1 MSFFLLI
8 VFITFARVIVYMKT
22 IEMKQP
28 RALIV
33 LFFTEMWERFSYY
46 GMRALLVLYLI
57 QQLFDFEGSKTVA
70 YGIFAAYGSLV
81 YMSPFI
87 GGFIADTFL
96 GHRKAVIFG
105 AIMMTIGHFVM
116 AIESEMFL
124 YIALSFLIIGNGFFK
139 PNMPTILS
147 GLYEEKDP
155 RRDGGFTIYYMS
167 VNLGAFFS
175 PILCGI
181 IGETY
186 GWHYGFTIAGIGMIA
201 GLFIFL
207 KFGNIIDYHETINP
221 ETGEKTLEYRPLGGV
236 PNAEN
241 LAQKICGLSKEI
253 WIYVLCVASVL
264 GVSLL
269 VKHYELM
276 SYVIFPLSIGILGLI
291 FVIALRSQKIERD
304 RLFVILILLLFTTLF
319 WSFFEQAGSSLTL
332 YASENVN
339 RNFFDS
345 VIPASLFQS
354 VNPMFILIFA
364 SPLSVLWMQLA
375 QRKKEPSTPFKFA
388 LGILLLSVGF
398 LILGLAPR
406 FLSLQTI
413 VEGDSIMKI
422 VAVPAI
428 FLILSYMFQTLGEL
442 CLSPIGLS
450 MVTRLAPAKIVGMV
464 IGAWYLSSSL
474 AFQVGGWIANL
485 TTEDDSYVAA
495 HIENTETSETS
506 DLEAFSYD
514 EIVSS
519 EKAASSIQSAV
530 DYGYISEVQLEQMSG
545 EEKYSLLN
553 LLRYT
558 KVFLTVGI
566 IAFLASLLLF
576 VLSPFIYK
584 MMHEE

>member
-1 MSFFLLI
+1 
-8 VFITFARVIVYMKT
+8 MKSA
-22 IEMKQP
+22 EMRQP
-28 RALIV
+28 KALIV

-57 QQLFDFEGSKTVA
+57 QQLFVNLETSKTVA

-87 GGFIADTFL
+87 GGLIADKFL
-96 GHRKAVIFG
+96 GHRKAVVFG
-105 AIMMTIGHFVM
+105 AIMMAIGHFVM
-116 AIESEMFL
+116 AIENEMFL

-147 GLYEEKDP
+147 GLYEQKDA

-181 IGETY
+181 VGETY
-186 GWHYGFTIAGIGMIA
+186 GWHYGFGIAGIGMLA

-207 KFGNIIDYHETINP
+207 KFGHIIDYHESFDK

-236 PNAEN
+236 PDKEN
-241 LAQKICGLSKEI
+241 LAQRFLGLTKEI
-253 WIYVLCVASVL
+253 WIYVLCVVSVV

-276 SYVIFPLSIGILGLI
+276 SYVIFPLSLGILGFI
-291 FVIALRSQKIERD
+291 FVIALRSDKIERD

-339 RNFFDS
+339 RNFFEH

-364 SPLSVLWMQLA
+364 SPLSILWMQLA
-375 QRKKEPSTPFKFA
+375 QRKKEPSTPLKFA

-398 LILGLAPR
+398 LILGIAPR
-406 FLSLQTI
+406 FISLETI
-413 VEGDSIMKI
+413 TEGDSVLKI
-422 VAVPAI
+422 VAVPAA
-428 FLILSYMFQTLGEL
+428 FLILSYMFQTIGEL

-474 AFQVGGWIANL
+474 AFQVGGVIANL
-485 TTEDDSYVAA
+485 TT
-495 HIENTETSETS
+495 
-506 DLEAFSYD
+506 D
-514 EIVSS
+514 E
-519 EKAASSIQSAV
+519 SSIETTATTQEEGENSDTV
-530 DYGYISEVQLEQMSG
+530 SYEKVLQLEQSQQSMQVAVDKKYITEEQLQAMSD
-545 EEKYSLLN
+545 EEKYSLIN

-558 KVFLTVGI
+558 KVFVTVGF
-566 IAFLASLLLF
+566 IALFASILLF
-576 VLSPFIYK
+576 VLSPFIRK

>member
-1 MSFFLLI
+1 
-8 VFITFARVIVYMKT
+8 MKT
-22 IEMKQP
+22 AEMKQP

-57 QQLFDFEGSKTVA
+57 QQLFVNLETSKTVA

-87 GGFIADTFL
+87 GGLIADKYL
-96 GHRKAVIFG
+96 GHRKAVVFG
-105 AIMMTIGHFVM
+105 AIMMAIGHFVM
-116 AIESEMFL
+116 AVENEMFL

-147 GLYEEKDP
+147 GLYEKKDA

-175 PILCGI
+175 PIVCGI

-186 GWHYGFTIAGIGMIA
+186 GWHYGFGIAGIGMLA

-207 KFGNIIDYHETINP
+207 KFGHIIDYHESIDK
-221 ETGEKTLEYRPLGGV
+221 ETGEKKLEYRPLGEV
-236 PNAEN
+236 PDKEN
-241 LAQKICGLSKEI
+241 LAQKFCGFSKEI
-253 WIYVLCVASVL
+253 WIYTLCVVSVL
-264 GVSLL
+264 GIALL
-269 VKHYELM
+269 VKNYELIT
-276 SYVIFPLSIGILGLI
+276 YVIFPLSLGILGVI
-291 FVIALRSQKIERD
+291 FIIALRSPKIERD

-319 WSFFEQAGSSLTL
+319 FSFFEQAGSSLTL
-332 YASENVN
+332 FASENVN
-339 RNFFDS
+339 RNFLGS

-364 SPLSVLWMQLA
+364 SPLSILWMQLA
-375 QRKKEPSTPFKFA
+375 QRQKEPSTPFKFA
-388 LGILLLSVGF
+388 LGILLLSLGF
-398 LILGLAPR
+398 LILGVAPQ
-406 FLSLQTI
+406 FISMQTI
-413 VEGDSIMKI
+413 VEGDSVMKI

-428 FLILSYMFQTLGEL
+428 FLVFSYLFQTLGEL

-464 IGAWYLSSSL
+464 LGAWYLSSSL
-474 AFQVGGWIANL
+474 AFQVGGLIANL
-485 TTEDDSYVAA
+485 TTDETTYE
-495 HIENTETSETS
+495 ITETVESEGENINS
-506 DLEAFSYD
+506 ISYEKILQSEQSQTIIQIAID
-514 EIVSS
+514 KKYVSK
-519 EKAASSIQSAV
+519 E
-530 DYGYISEVQLEQMSG
+530 QLQAMNN
-545 EEKYSLLN
+545 EEKYSLVN

-558 KVFLTVGI
+558 KVFVSVGVV
-566 IAFLASLLLF
+566 AFFASLLLF
-576 VLSPFIYK
+576 FLTPFIRK